1 VQVVIT
7 PESKSR
13 ERNRWIVNELVELH
27 KQYLDGRLPVYDGKK
42 GLFTVG
48 PLSFKIKEFVLK
60 LTNPERANHGYN
72 FCFSYKNMFFY
83 VFIFFNNG
91 IEFQPLQSVYSQKI
105 ITKQSHP
112 RSNWGKIKG
121 K

>member
-1 VQVVIT
+1 MQVVIT

-27 KQYLDGRLPVYDGKK
+27 KQYLDGRLPVYYGKK

-48 PLSFKIKEFVLK
+48 PLPFKIKEFVLK

-83 VFIFFNNG
+83 LFIFFNNG
-91 IEFQPLQSVYSQKI
+91 NEFQLVQSVYSKKLLQNKAI
-105 ITKQSHP
+105 HGRIG
-112 RSNWGKIKG
+112 GKIKE

>member
-1 VQVVIT
+1 MIT

-13 ERNRWIVNELVELH
+13 ERNQWIVNELVELH

-48 PLSFKIKEFVLK
+48 PLLFKIKEFVLK

-83 VFIFFNNG
+83 VFIFLIMKTSSNLYKN
-91 IEFQPLQSVYSQKI
+91 VY
-105 ITKQSHP
+105 
-112 RSNWGKIKG
+112 G
-121 K
+121 